1 MGKSSIREQ
10 QITRTS
16 IIGIIAN
23 LFLAGFK
30 ALVGL
35 LSHSIAIVLDAVN
48 NLTDALS
55 SVITILGVKLAKRRP
70 DDKHPF
76 GYGRIEYFSAVLIAA
91 IVLAAGA
98 TSLIESVKK
107 VIHPETPDYSAV
119 TLVIVA
125 VAVVVKLLLGRF
137 VKSQGEKYNS
147 EALVASGSDA
157 SFDAIISASTLVG
170 AVINLVFKLNLDGII
185 GAVISVFILKAGL
198 EMLMESVIDIM
209 GARPDSEI
217 TREIRET
224 ATAIPGVLGAYDLIL
239 HNYGPDQAIGSIHLE
254 VPADLSGRE
263 LHKLT
268 KAVQT
273 AVLEKFHVFLTV
285 GFYAVDENRRAER
298 ETIEAAARKHP
309 GVLGIHGLFFDEEKK
324 CLNFDVLVD
333 FTVKNRAELI
343 RDLQAELQPLFPED
357 TIIINFDTNYTDCKT
372 GAPVRAPRSVYSVS
386 LPVKPSG
393 SRQSARPVR
402 MLV

>member
-1 MGKSSIREQ
+1 MESSNIREQ

-16 IIGIIAN
+16 VIGIIAN
-23 LFLAGFK
+23 IFLAGFK

-70 DDKHPF
+70 DEKHPF

-107 VIHPETPDYSAV
+107 ILRPETPDYSAV
-119 TLVIVA
+119 TLIIVA

-157 SFDAIISASTLVG
+157 SFDAVISASTLVG
-170 AVINLVFKLNLDGII
+170 AVINLLFKLNLDGII

-198 EMLMESVIDIM
+198 EMLMESISDIM

-224 ATAIPGVLGAYDLIL
+224 VTAVPGVLGAYDLIL

-254 VPADLSGRE
+254 VPADLDGRA

-268 KAVQT
+268 KTVQT
-273 AVLEKFHVFLTV
+273 AVLEKFRVFLTV
-285 GFYAVDENRRAER
+285 GFYAVDESRQAER
-298 ETIEAAARKHP
+298 EVIEAAVRKHP

-343 RDLQAELQPLFPED
+343 QALQAELQPKFPD
-357 TIIINFDTNYTDCKT
+357 YTILINFDTNYTD
-372 GAPVRAPRSVYSVS
+372 
-386 LPVKPSG
+386 
-393 SRQSARPVR
+393 
-402 MLV
+402 